1 MPPPSPS
8 PPRREVD
15 SLASTNGL
23 PPAAPPR
30 RKHNTEAE
38 NYRKPWSE
46 EEDGRLRALVKEH
59 GMQQWAQ
66 IAQSM
71 PGRNG
76 KQCRERWHNQLD
88 NCLTRDTWTEE
99 EDLILLET
107 NIRIGNR
114 WAEIAKLLPGRTDNS
129 VKNHWN
135 SAVHREFRIKR
146 GWVEQPKPPP
156 QPKPPKPPKAPQPP

>member
-15 SLASTNGL
+15 SLASANGL

-46 EEDGRLRALVKEH
+46 EEDGRLRALVQEH

-107 NIRIGNR
+107 NIRIG
-114 WAEIAKLLPGRTDNS
+114 EG
-129 VKNHWN
+129 
-135 SAVHREFRIKR
+135 E
-146 GWVEQPKPPP
+146 GWGQG
-156 QPKPPKPPKAPQPP
+156 

>member
-8 PPRREVD
+8 PPRREAD

-23 PPAAPPR
+23 PPAAPR
-30 RKHNTEAE
+30 RKHNTDAE

-66 IAQSM
+66 IAQNM

-88 NCLTRDTWTEE
+88 NCLTRETWSVST
-99 EDLILLET
+99 T
-107 NIRIGNR
+107 PRR
-114 WAEIAKLLPGRTDNS
+114 RPASRT
-129 VKNHWN
+129 
-135 SAVHREFRIKR
+135 
-146 GWVEQPKPPP
+146 
-156 QPKPPKPPKAPQPP
+156 

>member
-1 MPPPSPS
+1 MPSALPS
-8 PPRREVD
+8 
-15 SLASTNGL
+15 GL

-46 EEDGRLRALVKEH
+46 EEDGRLRALVQEH

-99 EDLILLET
+99 EVMGTSLDCEERDEEELCAPINCKHVNITHVCFDQVT
-107 NIRIGNR
+107 N
-114 WAEIAKLLPGRTDNS
+114 EISQK
-129 VKNHWN
+129 H
-135 SAVHREFRIKR
+135 E
-146 GWVEQPKPPP
+146 
-156 QPKPPKPPKAPQPP
+156 